1 VVPFVGSFLWYDETP
16 YPTVRSH
23 SLADCFVVLDMT
35 TQQATAEIDIRE
47 RIDTL
52 RTAIMTGDLETLKT
66 IFAPH
71 LVSFDIEPPLR
82 HLGAEKKWNN
92 WEKVFEFY
100 QVPLEYDV
108 QDLTVL
114 VDGEL
119 AVVYSLNRIHGTM
132 VNGGKTDY
140 WVRWTA
146 AWQKIDGQ
154 WMIAHDQVSV
164 PTYFETGAAALDL
177 TP

>member
-1 VVPFVGSFLWYDETP
+1 MDEVT
-16 YPTVRSH
+16 
-23 SLADCFVVLDMT
+23 
-35 TQQATAEIDIRE
+35 IRE

-52 RTAIMTGDLETLKT
+52 ALAIRTGDMDAVRT

-82 HLGAEKKWNN
+82 HLGAEAKWKN
-92 WEKVFEFY
+92 WEKVFTIYEL
-100 QVPLEYDV
+100 PLEYDIR
-108 QDLTVL
+108 DLTVL
-114 VDGEL
+114 VDGDL
-119 AVVYSLNRIHGTM
+119 AVVYSVNRISGTLT
-132 VNGGKTDY
+132 NGAKTDQ

-146 AWQKIDGQ
+146 AWQRIDGQ

-164 PTYFETGAAALDL
+164 PTYFPEGRSALDL